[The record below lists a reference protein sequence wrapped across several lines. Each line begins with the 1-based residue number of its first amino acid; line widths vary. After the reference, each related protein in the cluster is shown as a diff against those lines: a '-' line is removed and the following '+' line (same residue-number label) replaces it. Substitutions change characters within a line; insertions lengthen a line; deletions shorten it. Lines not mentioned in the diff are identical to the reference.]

1 MVSLAGY
8 LGLVQV
14 SARDGGKLE
23 RGETV
28 TRGESLIDLNTV
40 TADLVEEEDE
50 KSRLL
55 DLNFFMKF
63 YQDRQ

>member
-1 MVSLAGY
+1 MASLARY

-28 TRGESLIDLNTV
+28 TRGESLIDLNSV

-50 KSRLL
+50 KS
-55 DLNFFMKF
+55 
-63 YQDRQ
+63 

>member
-14 SARDGGKLE
+14 SARDGGQLE
-23 RGETV
+23 RGETA
-28 TRGESLIDLNTV
+28 TREESLIDLNTV